1 MGGRVLPVLAGLP
14 VRSTILRIEIAP
26 RSDKGSDPA
35 SEPVSPGQAATL
47 DQQVTQVFK
56 QYRDP
61 VYRYLLAILKNPS
74 TAEEITQE
82 TFLRLYGCLRDGQ
95 DIANVRSWVFRVA
108 RNLALNENAG
118 SRFLEFEE
126 PVTLDKLRDGNE
138 CVLPDLEQSYLR
150 RERIHIAMRELSPQ
164 QRECL
169 ALRAE
174 GFRYREIAQIL
185 AISPSNV
192 AQSLKR
198 GITKLAKEL
207 P

>member
-1 MGGRVLPVLAGLP
+1 MGGIVPPVLAGLP

-26 RSDKGSDPA
+26 RSDKAFDPA

-47 DQQVTQVFK
+47 DQQVTQVFE
-56 QYRDP
+56 QFRDS
-61 VYRYLLAILKNPS
+61 VYRYLVAILRNPS

-82 TFLRLYGCLRDGQ
+82 AFLRLYACLRDGQ
-95 DIANVRSWVFRVA
+95 DITNVRSWVFRVA
-108 RNLALNENAG
+108 RNLALNEHAG
-118 SRFLEFEE
+118 SRFLEIEE
-126 PVTLDKLRDGNE
+126 PVSLDRLRDGSE
-138 CVLPDLEQSYLR
+138 SALLDLEQSFLQ
-150 RERIHIAMRELSPQ
+150 RERIQIAMRELSPQ

-185 AISPSNV
+185 GINLSTV
-192 AQSLKR
+192 GQSLRR
-198 GITKLAKEL
+198 GIKKLAKEL

>member
-1 MGGRVLPVLAGLP
+1 MHHLNLFPPGR
-14 VRSTILRIEIAP
+14 RR
-26 RSDKGSDPA
+26 
-35 SEPVSPGQAATL
+35 
-47 DQQVTQVFK
+47 QQVTQVFK
-56 QYRDP
+56 QFRDP
-61 VYRYLLAILKNPS
+61 VYRYLVAILKNPS

-118 SRFLEFEE
+118 SRFLKFEE
-126 PVTLDKLRDGNE
+126 PITLDRLRDAHE
-138 CVLPDLEQSYLR
+138 SVLPDLEQSFLR
-150 RERIHIAMRELSPQ
+150 RERIHIAMRELSRQ

-185 AISPSNV
+185 VISPSTV